1 MPKVDV
7 AAKAWELDLAGRVG
21 AAVHTRR
28 EALKLTAQQLTERT
42 AELGYPIT
50 RVAVS
55 KIEGNKRAGKLD
67 VAELIVLAVA
77 LEIPPALLLF
87 PNFPDGTAELVPG
100 RVAHARGSVE
110 WLSGNGLLPA
120 KVIAG
125 ELPEVKYG
133 PANEGTDLVG
143 AVNKRVEVEMRQIWL
158 MRMERAENAP
168 SDAVETT
175 RRMIANTRSELA
187 ATNEKINKAMS
198 GLWASREGDSND

>member
-28 EALKLTAQQLTERT
+28 KALKLTAQQLTERT

-110 WLSGNGLLPA
+110 WLSGNGLLPG
-120 KVIAG
+120 KVIEG
-125 ELPEVKYG
+125 ELSEVEYG
-133 PANEGTDLVG
+133 PANEGTDLVS
-143 AVNKRVEVEMRQIWL
+143 AVNKRVELQSRQLWL
-158 MRMERAENAP
+158 MAMERAKDAP
-168 SDAVETT
+168 PDAVEST
-175 RRMIANTRSELA
+175 RRMIASSKAELVT
-187 ATNEKINKAMS
+187 TNEKINKAMS

>member
-1 MPKVDV
+1 MPNIDQ
-7 AAKAWELDLAGRVG
+7 AAKAWELDLADRVG
-21 AAVHTRR
+21 GAVQVRR
-28 EALKLTAQQLTERT
+28 KALKLTAQQLAQRT

-55 KIEGNKRAGKLD
+55 KIESNNRAGKLD
-67 VAELIVLAVA
+67 VAELFVLAVA

-110 WLSGNGLLPA
+110 WLSGNGLLPG

-125 ELPEVKYG
+125 ELTEVEYG

-143 AVNKRVEVEMRQIWL
+143 AVNKRVELEMRQFWL
-158 MRMERAENAP
+158 MSMERAENAP
-168 SDAVETT
+168 ADAVETT

-198 GLWASREGDSND
+198 GLWASREDDSNE